1 MATAPYV
8 GNNDFRGYL
17 SYLGQQ
23 GSPYAAAAIGSGGSQ
38 GFVDNN
44 GNVNAGLLSNYVSSP
59 ADGSPSPAAQ
69 LAMGATEQDRINNF
83 NSYLKNAYNAYQG
96 YGGSVLGANTT
107 AGGSTLD
114 PSTLAA
120 YNTAIANTQDAINRI
135 PTQKTAAQSGI
146 DSSYNAALQQL
157 LLGKNQAQQ
166 SYTTTKQNTVKD
178 YVGAKNTIGSQA
190 GQTLNGLLR
199 LLGSRGAGGGSAYT
213 QAAPQ
218 AVARGASLQRAGV
231 GQQFGQNSQAL
242 DQNWGQYLQGY
253 QGSVDNAGFQKQQ
266 QYGALDNS
274 VSTNQ
279 ASLLQQL
286 AQLTAARDGN
296 TTNAQPL
303 IDQANSLLDKTAT
316 YAPASFSVNP
326 TPYTAPSLSSY
337 TTTPQTPSY
346 QGQTATNDY
355 FSPYLQSLLGKKQL
369 ATG

>member
-17 SYLGQQ
+17 NYLGQQ
-23 GSPYAAAAIGSGGSQ
+23 GNPYAAAAIGGGMNT
-38 GFVDNN
+38 GFV
-44 GNVNAGLLSNYVSSP
+44 GNDGTVNSGLLSNYVSSP
-59 ADGSPSPAAQ
+59 ADGSPSSPQQ
-69 LAMGATEQDRINNF
+69 LALGATEQDRINNF
-83 NSYLKNAYNAYQG
+83 NSYLKNAYSAYQG
-96 YGGSVLGANTT
+96 YGANPNTSPGL
-107 AGGSTLD
+107 ALD

-120 YNTAIANTQDAINRI
+120 YNTSIANTQSAIDRI
-135 PTQKTAAQSGI
+135 PTQKTAAQSSI

-157 LLGKNQAQQ
+157 LQGKNQAQQ
-166 SYTTTKQNTVKD
+166 NYTTTKQNTVKD

-253 QGSVDNAGFQKQQ
+253 NSSVDNAGFQKQQ

-274 VSTNQ
+274 VQTNQ
-279 ASLLQQL
+279 ANLLQQL

-296 TTNAQPL
+296 ATNAQPYL
-303 IDQANSLLDKTAT
+303 DQANNLLNQAAN

-337 TTTPQTPSY
+337 TSTPQNVSFN
-346 QGQTATNDY
+346 GQTATNDY

-369 ATG
+369 ATA